1 VDERPPPSATTTMQT
16 YVYQLRKATRQHDRN
31 GPDLGRAEGH
41 DDSVKHD
48 SIKHDSVND
57 DRGMLHTSFGGY
69 MLTLRPEALDA
80 LRFEQLVEDGRGR
93 LAAGELA
100 AAAWTFR
107 LALQQWKGP
116 ALTAINVGPVLQ
128 AAAVRLE
135 EMPQERAGAADRHRP
150 PAGPPSRPHLGVD
163 QHRRRAADARGF
175 QAS

>member
-1 VDERPPPSATTTMQT
+1 MQT

-57 DRGMLHTSFGGY
+57 DPRHAAHLVRRLHVDAAAGG
-69 MLTLRPEALDA
+69 TRR

-116 ALTAINVGPVLQ
+116 RSPRSTRSVLQ
-128 AAAVRLE
+128 AAAVRWRRCA
-135 EMPQERAGAADRHRP
+135 RACWSSGSTSTSGWAAITTS
-150 PAGPPSRPHLGVD
+150 SR
-163 QHRRRAADARGF
+163 
-175 QAS
+175 S